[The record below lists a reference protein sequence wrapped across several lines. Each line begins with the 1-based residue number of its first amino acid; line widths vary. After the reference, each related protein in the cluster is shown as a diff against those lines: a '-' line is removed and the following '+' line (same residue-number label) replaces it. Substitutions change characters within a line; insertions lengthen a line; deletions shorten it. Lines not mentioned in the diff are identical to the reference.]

1 VRLITSAF
9 LWIVVYLALAV
20 APLLFALVD
29 DPPPGRDFWTE
40 FSVALGFVGLALL
53 GLQFAVS
60 ARSNGV
66 DAPYGHDVVLQF
78 HRQISLTG
86 LALVLAHPIILFV
99 TGAASWDL
107 LNVVDAPWRARLGVL
122 SVVALLAIVAT
133 SLWRK
138 ALRMN
143 YEVWRVTHDVLAV
156 IVLVAALLH
165 VEMVGHYVSG
175 TWRQVLWAVMSSSV
189 LGIIVW
195 VRLVKPLVLLRRPW
209 EVDEVV
215 ERADSVWSLWLRPI
229 GHEGMRFEPGQFAW
243 LTVGRSPLRITE
255 HPFSMSSSSEEHD
268 RVEFT
273 IKAAGDFTSKVGDLE
288 PGTRVYL
295 DGPYG
300 VFSFTRNEG
309 AGFLFV
315 AGGIGV
321 TPILSMLRTLADLGD
336 RRRMT
341 LVYAN
346 QSWADVAF
354 DAELERL
361 ETVLDLRVIHV
372 LNEPHEGWEGES
384 GYVTAETLESAMP
397 ERADRIECFLCGP
410 GPMMDAVSDALLDLG
425 VHLDQIHNE
434 EFVFA

>member
-1 VRLITSAF
+1 
-9 LWIVVYLALAV
+9 
-20 APLLFALVD
+20 
-29 DPPPGRDFWTE
+29 
-40 FSVALGFVGLALL
+40 
-53 GLQFAVS
+53 
-60 ARSNGV
+60 
-66 DAPYGHDVVLQF
+66 
-78 HRQISLTG
+78 
-86 LALVLAHPIILFV
+86 
-99 TGAASWDL
+99 
-107 LNVVDAPWRARLGVL
+107 
-122 SVVALLAIVAT
+122 
-133 SLWRK
+133 
-138 ALRMN
+138 
-143 YEVWRVTHDVLAV
+143 
-156 IVLVAALLH
+156 
-165 VEMVGHYVSG
+165 
-175 TWRQVLWAVMSSSV
+175 
-189 LGIIVW
+189 
-195 VRLVKPLVLLRRPW
+195 
-209 EVDEVV
+209 
-215 ERADSVWSLWLRPI
+215 
-229 GHEGMRFEPGQFAW
+229 
-243 LTVGRSPLRITE
+243 
-255 HPFSMSSSSEEHD
+255 MSSSSEEHD